1 MYKVFRADKDTY
13 VTDRVI
19 KSIRSTGANT
29 GIAGSLDLFKLYG
42 STFTGS
48 SPNVELSRL
57 LLHFDL
63 TSLTDMV
70 TAGTI
75 DYSNSTFFAKLQL
88 SDVYGGQATPD
99 NFTVTVS
106 PLSKSFSEGHGKD
119 VVYYSDYDAAN
130 FITASSGNYWIL
142 SGCNSPG
149 ATGSSC
155 DYFTGSVATSQYF
168 TTGEENLNVDVTTAI
183 RAILTGTIPNSG
195 FRIALTPEEETDV
208 RTYFVKRFAS
218 RHAYNEEKRPKL
230 VVGFDDSIRD
240 SSQGM
245 TLDSNQTL
253 FLYNYDHGV
262 PTNLSVTGLNCI
274 ALKMRMPISGGFYEV
289 AVTGSQHYS
298 GINPVTGVYSASI
311 YLSSSNAN
319 VVSALQS
326 SGSIIK
332 FTPIWGT
339 LNGTTA
345 FFTGSQ
351 IPVIAATRGSKFLS
365 PTKFV
370 VTATNVSNEFRIDET
385 PVIRVNIFDHTSP
398 FVTVVKTPVE
408 SPGSLQGIASDAF
421 YRVRDVATDYV
432 AIPFDTTKGSTRLS
446 SDSAG
451 LYFKLDVAN
460 LDVNRSY
467 VIDVL
472 LIVGGVS
479 QHYSAVSPVFKVLAE
494 L

>member
-13 VTDRVI
+13 ITDRVI
-19 KSIRSTGANT
+19 KSTRSTGANT

-48 SPNVELSRL
+48 SPNIELSRL

-63 TSLTDMV
+63 TTLQDMIS
-70 TAGTI
+70 AGTV
-75 DYSNSTFFAKLQL
+75 DYSNGTFFAKLQL

-99 NFTVTVS
+99 NFTVTIS

-119 VVYYSDYDAAN
+119 VVYYSDYDVAN
-130 FITASSGNYWIL
+130 FLTASSGNYWLL
-142 SGCNSPG
+142 SGCNMSG
-149 ATGSSC
+149 AVGSAC
-155 DYFTGSVATSQYF
+155 DYFTGSVATTQYF

-230 VVGFDDSIRD
+230 IVGFDDSIRD

-274 ALKMRMPISGGFYEV
+274 ALKMQLPISGGFYEV

-311 YLSSSNAN
+311 YLSSSNVN
-319 VVSALQS
+319 VISALQS

-351 IPVIAATRGSKFLS
+351 IPVVAATRGSKSLS

-370 VTATNVSNEFRIDET
+370 VTAANVLNEFRINET

-398 FVTVVKTPVE
+398 FVTLVKTPVE
-408 SPGSLQGIASDAF
+408 SPGGLQGVASDAF

-446 SDSAG
+446 SDSSG
-451 LYFKLDVAN
+451 LYFKLDMSN